1 MKRNTRLTI
10 ITENRIGI
18 TEDILRELHCQNIDL
33 ISMEVYTKKIS
44 LMIEPLHQGRKAQ
57 LIYALKSIPDV
68 CQIEE
73 IKLLDFE
80 KAERSLMAIIN
91 AVDEGILALDLQ
103 NRISR
108 LNPYCEQLFELT
120 EEEVLGQKVETLL
133 GSGSAIA
140 NLIHSGKNYDNLE
153 CKLEIKGRCIAYVST
168 GRLIRDDEDEVIGA
182 VASIKDINKVKEL
195 ISVIGPVEED
205 PFAELIG
212 DSEAI
217 RKAKRTAEAVAHS
230 HATVM
235 IRGESGSG
243 KELFAQAIHRISQRS
258 GSFVTINCAA
268 IPESLLESEL
278 FGYEKGSFTGA
289 LQSKKG
295 LFEEA
300 DGGTLF
306 LDEVGELPLATQAK
320 LLRVIQDSAVRRI
333 GSTQEKKVDVRI
345 VVATHRNLEDMKR
358 ERVFRE
364 DLYYRLNVIP
374 IHIPSLRQRP
384 MDIPLLAAH
393 FIGRSA
399 RRVGKTGLT
408 GGTEFFESL
417 MNYDWPG
424 NVRELQNVIERAVI
438 LCEGSALSRSD
449 LHIGEEVTQSI
460 EKSSAL
466 KSTHELSPLTETM
479 DAYEREIISEALS
492 HGQSYRATAKA
503 LGISHT
509 TLMNKVSKYQLRL

>member
-18 TEDILRELHCQNIDL
+18 TEDILRELHHQNIDL

-44 LMIEPLHQGRKAQ
+44 LMIEPLHQGRKVD
-57 LIYALKSIPDV
+57 LIHALRTIPDV
-68 CQIEE
+68 CKIEE

-80 KAERSLMAIIN
+80 QAERSLMAIIN
-91 AVDEGILALDLQ
+91 AVDEGILALDLH
-103 NRISR
+103 NRIIR
-108 LNPYCEQLFELT
+108 LNPYCEQLFELS
-120 EEEVLGQKVETLL
+120 EEEVLGQAVETLL
-133 GSGSAIA
+133 GSESAIA

-153 CKLEIKGRCIAYVST
+153 CRLEGKGRSIAYVST

-205 PFAELIG
+205 PFSELIG

-243 KELFAQAIHRISQRS
+243 KELFAQGIHRISQRK

-358 ERVFRE
+358 DRIFRE

-399 RRVGKTGLT
+399 RRIGKTGLT
-408 GGTEFFESL
+408 GGADFFESL
-417 MNYDWPG
+417 MHYDWPG

-438 LCEGSALSRSD
+438 LSEGSSLTRSD
-449 LHIGEEVTQSI
+449 LHMGEDLSLSA
-460 EKSSAL
+460 EKPLPSSAQL
-466 KSTHELSPLTETM
+466 DLSSLNAAM
-479 DAYEREIISEALS
+479 DAYERELLREALS

-509 TLMNKVSKYQLRL
+509 TLMNKISKHQLK